1 MATERPKR
9 VPHVMTV
16 ADAWHVTPNMVRVT
30 LCAGFVTDLPEGIEG
45 AHCKIYL
52 PEPEEDSTVFQDRLA
67 SGPRPTMRTYTIRHI
82 RPWIGEIDIDF
93 VDHGDAGPASAWARK
108 AKPGDVCG
116 FGGPGPVKL
125 KTFHAD
131 SYLVA
136 ADMSALPVAAA
147 TLEAMPRDAKGVAFL
162 EITSPEDRQDIN
174 APKGL
179 AIHWLDH
186 PDPHIASTKVVD
198 LIRALPDFKGRV
210 QTCIAGES
218 SVIQALRGHLMNER
232 KLDKTDV
239 YISGYWKIGL
249 VEDEHQEFKRSTA
262 A

>member
-9 VPHVMTV
+9 IPNVMTV
-16 ADAWHVTPNMVRVT
+16 ADAWHITPNMIRVT
-30 LCAGFVTDLPEGIEG
+30 LQAGFVTDLPEGIEG

-52 PEPEEDSTVFQDRLA
+52 PEAGEAAAVFRSRLE

-93 VDHGDAGPASAWARK
+93 VDHGDAGPASAWARQ
-108 AKPGDVCG
+108 AEPGDVCG
-116 FGGPGPVKL
+116 FGGPGPIKL

-131 SYLVA
+131 SYLIA
-136 ADMSALPVAAA
+136 ADMSALPIAAA
-147 TLEAMPRDAKGVAFL
+147 TLEAMPRDATGVAFL
-162 EITSPEDRQDIN
+162 EITSREDMQVIN
-174 APKGL
+174 APEGVNL
-179 AIHWLDH
+179 HWLDH
-186 PDPHIASTKVVD
+186 PNPHIASTKVPD
-198 LIRALPDFKGRV
+198 LIRALPDFEGRV

-218 SVIQALRGHLMNER
+218 SVIQALRRHLMNDR
-232 KLDKTDV
+232 QLDKADV

>member
-1 MATERPKR
+1 MATARPNR
-9 VPHVMTV
+9 TPHLMTV
-16 ADAWHVTPNMVRVT
+16 ADAWHITPNMIRVT
-30 LCAGFVTDLPEGIEG
+30 LDAEFIRDLPEAIEG

-52 PEPEEDSTVFQDRLA
+52 PTTDEDPLAFHGRLQT
-67 SGPRPTMRTYTIRHI
+67 GPRPTMRTYTIRHI

-93 VDHGDAGPASAWARK
+93 VDHGDAGPASAWARR
-108 AKPGDVCG
+108 AKPGAVCG

-131 SYLVA
+131 SYVVA

-162 EITSPEDRQDIN
+162 EITSPEDIQDIN
-174 APKGL
+174 APTGVT
-179 AIHWLDH
+179 IHWLAH
-186 PDPHIASTKVVD
+186 PDPHTASTQVPE
-198 LIRALPDFKGRV
+198 LIKALPAFEGRV

-218 SVIQALRGHLMNER
+218 SVIQALRAHLMHDR
-232 KLDKTDV
+232 KLDKADA